1 MQCATQQ
8 SVCIAHGLMLSSDCA
23 KRVIC
28 RIAVSLKSAIFSA
41 VLLCCFASQ
50 FHECLFLL
58 SYQCVV
64 GLLRV
69 REHYQ
74 LYWKEHVGRLV
85 IRARCGGCQLVSLL
99 ERASPRWADFIV
111 LFLAFSAFSASTLL
125 VGRQKEHPACKKLTD
140 EVSAWLSVCSEVQI
154 LCRWS
159 SWCTA
164 SQNSVSC
171 LIQIQASFTFSVPAF
186 PNCPGKDAV
195 KWEYY

>member
-28 RIAVSLKSAIFSA
+28 RIAVSLKSAIFFCSIT
-41 VLLCCFASQ
+41 LLFCQSIPRVS
-50 FHECLFLL
+50 FLL

-99 ERASPRWADFIV
+99 ERASPRWAHFVV
-111 LFLAFSAFSASTLL
+111 LFLAFSASTLL

-154 LCRWS
+154 VCRWS

-171 LIQIQASFTFSVPAF
+171 LIQIQASFTFLVPAF
-186 PNCPGKDAV
+186 PNCPRKDAV
-195 KWEYY
+195 KWEYYD